1 MKFPRHWIFI
11 SHTFLYSILA
21 LTDEF
26 LLEILCTLLVSQNI
40 CMYSSL
46 NMSFF
51 FFFRYYCSNTSYSS
65 VFFYFSI
72 KNMAIRGISR
82 TRLIFFP
89 WFQKYLCIYRLI
101 YAPDFPFSPYVYLSP
116 WNSSF
121 LFAWRHHLKEN

>member
-51 FFFRYYCSNTSYSS
+51 FFFLGITVQIHHILQC
-65 VFFYFSI
+65 FDFSI
-72 KNMAIRGISR
+72 KNMTIRGISR
-82 TRLIFFP
+82 TRLNFFP